1 MVSNEEKGPEDG
13 VVESGHDVM
22 TSNGAT
28 DGPVT
33 ASQEEDEG
41 PETTMEQLSAEIVQ
55 AVVNQVFSTRRPQH
69 ICAGVSSA
77 LKSVGKGLVLGVTT
91 LIAAPAIAGM
101 SPPSSSSEDG
111 ERESAAT
118 GTHKRTTCDSNMLT
132 RCKGVAMGVGAG
144 LLGALALPLTGAIV
158 GLVQIC
164 RGAWN
169 TPQALYEMTRGEKT
183 WDQTERTWREVR
195 RYSLVEEEQEVATA
209 KQKRQAADRK
219 KKTKKRLDGGGAAAA
234 PSSSS
239 HEDSEKDDYY
249 EMLGVALDADEATIK
264 RAYYKQAR
272 SCHPDKCGGDPRAA
286 ARFQKLSHAYQVLS
300 DPKLRSAYDAG
311 GAEAVGPDS
320 LPDYDPA
327 VFFAALFGTHPRLE
341 AFVGELALSQLVG
354 AVATRGGPA
363 ETAAR
368 ALAARQASPTTDE
381 VSKAMAEVAL
391 ESRRA
396 YAATQ
401 REREVSLARSL
412 ADLLDAAEDP
422 KSLKDEAANLTQLDF
437 DPTSLTKG
445 SLVACLSSSYR
456 AAADGWLGRRSVL
469 AAPAA
474 VASKVARAAS
484 RAQAYASA
492 ASAATRGVVA
502 VKRVAEAVDE
512 KNHKPSGTTRRVGRD
527 ELNCMSVSELKRL
540 ARDNGVET
548 STCCE
553 KADLVDALLEGKP
566 DGLEVTKGDDTNTAE
581 DDSKRNDTLA
591 GVPENAMKRAL
602 PIFLE
607 AMVRVSI
614 VDIHRTLEVV
624 TAKVL
629 DDESVDLDARRQRA
643 LRLRHFAKAL
653 DAEAYA
659 QRRIQTNRSPP
670 SADVAPTLQSEDDVA
685 ARFERAVNVTV
696 ARAMGQDL
704 SDFDTRQPDNDRQ
717 A

>member
-1 MVSNEEKGPEDG
+1 MGSNEEKGQQND
-13 VVESGHDVM
+13 VVETASHV
-22 TSNGAT
+22 TSSNGAR
-28 DGPVT
+28 DGPVM
-33 ASQEEDEG
+33 ASQDEDEG
-41 PETTMEQLSAEIVQ
+41 QEATMEQLSAEIVQ

-101 SPPSSSSEDG
+101 SPSSSSSEDG
-111 ERESAAT
+111 ERESSSS
-118 GTHKRTTCDSNMLT
+118 GTNKRATCDSSMLT
-132 RCKGVAMGVGAG
+132 RCKGVAVGVGAG

-219 KKTKKRLDGGGAAAA
+219 KKTKRRLDGGSAAEA
-234 PSSSS
+234 PSSG
-239 HEDSEKDDYY
+239 HELSERDDYY
-249 EMLGVALDADEATIK
+249 EMLGVALDADEAAIK

-272 SCHPDKCGGDPRAA
+272 SCHPDKCGGDPGAA

-363 ETAAR
+363 EIAAR

-412 ADLLDAAEDP
+412 ADLLDAAVDP
-422 KSLKDEAANLTQLDF
+422 KSLEDEAVNLARADF

-456 AAADGWLGRRSVL
+456 AAADGWLGKRSVL

-512 KNHKPSGTTRRVGRD
+512 KNHKPSGTTRRLGRD
-527 ELNCMSVSELKRL
+527 ELNSMSISELKRL

-566 DGLEVTKGDDTNTAE
+566 DGVEVSKDDDNNNSEE
-581 DDSKRNDTLA
+581 DNKRNDTLA

-607 AMVRVSI
+607 AMMRVSI

-629 DDESVDLDARRQRA
+629 DDESVDVEARRQRA

-659 QRRIQTNRSPP
+659 HRRNQTNSRRP
-670 SADVAPTLQSEDDVA
+670 SADSAHTLQAEDDVA

-696 ARAMGQDL
+696 ACAMGQDL
-704 SDFDTRQPDNDRQ
+704 SDFDIRQADNDRQ